1 MCLLSKCYV
10 YMSFC
15 ICIVKKKKK
24 QKKKRKTKKKK
35 KKKIYYPHLGLPNL
49 PRIVMFTYALPYV
62 LSSVFRCTLII
73 NAAIF
78 FILHNIKCFITIYV
92 YVYVI
97 WYYVT

>member
-15 ICIVKKKKK
+15 ICIVKKKSE
-24 QKKKRKTKKKK
+24 KKKKKKNFEKKKK
-35 KKKIYYPHLGLPNL
+35 KKKKRIYYYPHLGLPNL

-78 FILHNIKCFITIYV
+78 FHLA
-92 YVYVI
+92 
-97 WYYVT
+97 